1 MKKTV
6 VVFGAT
12 GKFGCYSALHLK
24 EVGFDVIAVGHR
36 PSDNGFF
43 ADNGIEY
50 ISMDILD
57 QDTYKKLP

>member
-12 GKFGCYSALHLK
+12 GKVGCYSALHLRK
-24 EVGFDVIAVGHR
+24 VGFDVIAVGHR

-43 ADNGIEY
+43 ADHDLGNKN
-50 ISMDILD
+50 LL
-57 QDTYKKLP
+57 QPTLTA